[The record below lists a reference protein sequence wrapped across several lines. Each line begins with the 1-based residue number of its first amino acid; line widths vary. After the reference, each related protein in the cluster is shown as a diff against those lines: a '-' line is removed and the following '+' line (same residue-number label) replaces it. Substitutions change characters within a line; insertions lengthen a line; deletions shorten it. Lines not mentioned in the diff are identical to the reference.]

1 MSAAKIINTL
11 WQATDETKLSAEQL
25 RSLCQSEQL
34 ALDLKNLAL
43 IMDRLAVLNI
53 DDKDGGFLHDRE
65 DVSAALWGFSSVIEV
80 LASAV
85 HISGDAAGVLALRA
99 DGYL

>member
-11 WQATDETKLSAEQL
+11 WQATDDTKLSAEQL

-34 ALDLKNLAL
+34 ALDLKNVAL
-43 IMDRLAVLNI
+43 IMERLAALNI
-53 DDKDGGFLHDRE
+53 DEKEGGYLQDRE
-65 DVSAALWGFSSVIEV
+65 DVSATLWGFSSVIEA

-85 HISGDAAGVLALRA
+85 HISGDAAALLALRA
-99 DGYL
+99 GGHL